1 MEEVQSTFNF
11 TPAFQVSVLSYL
23 FHDATLFRRF
33 TKCIQVSYFTEF
45 QFRDIME
52 IAMNFFTK
60 YDEVPSK
67 TSLLNELNIACIRT
81 NGRTTII
88 DYQNYVNEIYE
99 FNFNE
104 EYVKDEILE
113 FVKIQAVYAGLKQAY
128 MTMQDGKKVLDI
140 ITKSVSIGNNIVF
153 DGGYDYKKEVQGRIE
168 LLKKGVRTSNQI
180 PIGMIDID
188 RITSQGLGSG
198 ELGVV
203 IGQTGIG
210 KSIFLCNVAIGACM
224 RGKKVFYATMESGVQ
239 PLAKRIDGQVST
251 YTEDEMKQK
260 LDKLTTAIMRLPGE
274 LKIKEFPQAATTPT
288 DISNYINDLIANG
301 YEPDIIVLDYIGIMA
316 PERRFKD
323 LRHAIQNICQNIV
336 GKIAKRYKVP
346 VWSAHQSSEVV
357 QETDIGNLQAQPQ
370 KYKGNKVIGIS
381 GIAEAKV
388 ALSSECDFLISLNQ
402 NAIEKSQV
410 PEGLRVHVMKNRLGP
425 TGGTFHMNID
435 KKRFIISEAAT
446 INSPTGQ

>member
-1 MEEVQSTFNF
+1 MEEVQSTFSF

-33 TKCIQVSYFTEF
+33 TKYIQVSYFTEF

-52 IAMNFFTK
+52 ISMKFFAK

-67 TSLLNELNIACIRT
+67 TSLLNELNTHCIRT
-81 NGRTTII
+81 NGRTTIV

-99 FNFNE
+99 FTFNE
-104 EYVKDEILE
+104 EYVKDEILQ
-113 FVKIQAVYAGLKQAY
+113 FIKIQAVYAGLKQAY
-128 MTMQDGKKVLDI
+128 MTMHDGKKVLDI
-140 ITKSVSIGNNIVF
+140 VTESVSIGNKIVF
-153 DGGYDYKKEVQGRIE
+153 DGGYDYKKEIKGRIE
-168 LLKKGVRTSNQI
+168 RLKKGIRTPNQI
-180 PIGMIDID
+180 PIGMNDID
-188 RITSQGLGSG
+188 RITKGGVGSG

-224 RGKKVFYATMESGVQ
+224 IGKKVFYATMESGVE
-239 PLAKRIDGQVST
+239 PLAGRIDSQVSKKPS
-251 YTEDEMKQK
+251 EEMRLKT
-260 LDKLTTAIMRLPGE
+260 DKLTAAIMQLPGE
-274 LKIKEFPQAATTPT
+274 LKMKEFPQAATTPT
-288 DISNYINDLIANG
+288 DISNYVNDLIANG
-301 YEPDIIVLDYIGIMA
+301 YEPDIIILDYIGIMA

-370 KYKGNKVIGIS
+370 KQRGNKVIGIS

-402 NAIEKSQV
+402 NAVERSQV
-410 PEGLRVHVMKNRLGP
+410 PEGLRIHVMKNRLGP
-425 TGGTFHMNID
+425 NGGTFHMNID

-446 INSPTGQ
+446 INCPTGQ

>member
-23 FHDATLFRRF
+23 FNDATLFRRF
-33 TKCIQVSYFTEF
+33 TKYIQVSYFTEF
-45 QFRDIME
+45 QFRDIIE
-52 IAMNFFTK
+52 IAMKFFAK

-67 TSLLNELNIACIRT
+67 TSLLNELNTLCIRT
-81 NGRTTII
+81 NGRRVLQ

-99 FNFNE
+99 FDFNE
-104 EYVKDEILE
+104 EYVKTEMLE
-113 FVKIQAVYAGLKQAY
+113 FIKIQAVYAGLKQAY

-140 ITKSVSIGNNIVF
+140 ITESVNIGNKIVF
-153 DGGYDYKKEVQGRIE
+153 DGGYDYKKEVKSRIDR
-168 LLKKGVRTSNQI
+168 LKKGIRTPNQV
-180 PIGMIDID
+180 PIGMIDLD
-188 RITSQGLGSG
+188 RVTKGGIGSG
-198 ELGVV
+198 EFGVV

-210 KSIFLCNVAIGACM
+210 KSIFLCNVAIGSCM
-224 RGKKVFYATMESGVQ
+224 IGKKVFYATMESGVE
-239 PLAKRIDGQVST
+239 PLAGRIDGQVSK
-251 YTEDEMKQK
+251 YTTEEMRLKT
-260 LDKLTTAIMRLPGE
+260 DKLTTAIMRLPGE
-274 LKIKEFPQAATTPT
+274 LKMKEFPQASTTAS

-301 YEPDIIVLDYIGIMA
+301 FEPDIIVLDYLGIMA
-316 PERRFKD
+316 AERRFKD

-336 GKIAKRYKVP
+336 GKIAKRFKVP

-357 QETDIGNLQAQPQ
+357 QETDIGKLQAQPQ
-370 KYKGNKVIGIS
+370 KQKGNRVIGIS

-402 NAIEKSQV
+402 DAIEKSQI

-435 KKRFIISEAAT
+435 KKRFIISEAAA
-446 INSPTGQ
+446 INCPTGQ